1 MLKIIRIN
9 EIHLNAVWNKF
20 QDVLLSFDN
29 FKAILSSDVVFAHQ
43 DNLTWVTI
51 FEVSPKN
58 KFSGKS

>member
-9 EIHLNAVWNKF
+9 EIHLNAVWTKF

-51 FEVSPKN
+51 FETSPKN